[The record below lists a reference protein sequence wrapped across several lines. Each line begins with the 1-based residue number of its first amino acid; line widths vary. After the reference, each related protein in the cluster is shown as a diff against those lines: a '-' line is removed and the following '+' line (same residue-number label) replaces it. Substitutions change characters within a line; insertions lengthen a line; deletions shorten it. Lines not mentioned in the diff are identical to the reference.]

1 MINQSSF
8 LFGDALWPGAGQ
20 AKETNRCDMMN
31 ADYVKGMSGM
41 SLLSVNELTK
51 SYGDKDLF
59 DHISFTIANQ
69 QRIGLIGVNGTGK
82 STLLKILA
90 GMDSVD
96 AGDMDHAKDFR
107 VEYLPQDPELDEKK
121 TVLEQIY
128 EGNAEIMVAM
138 RQYEKVLL
146 ELSADPED
154 TDVQEQLFRVQQHME
169 EKNAW
174 EANTAAKTI
183 LSKLGVDY
191 FDKQIGELSG
201 GQRKRVAIAK
211 ALIQPADL
219 LLLDEPTNHLDNETI
234 EWLEEFLASY
244 RGALMIVTHDRY
256 FLNRVTNLIYELD
269 KGRLYTYEGNYQ
281 TFLEKKAEREEWE
294 RQAEQKHQNT
304 LRRELAWLRA
314 GVKARSTKQKAR
326 IQRVESMKEET
337 FHTQKE
343 EVDMAI
349 GSTRLGDQV
358 IELQGVTYQYEGQ
371 KLFENLDY
379 LIVPGERLG
388 IIGPN
393 GSGKTTLL
401 NVMAD
406 RLQPYRGVVKTGTT
420 VKIGYYTQDHG
431 ELDESLKVIEYI
443 KEVAEVIRTADGT
456 EITAEQMLERFLFP
470 RPQQWTYIK
479 RLSGGERRRL
489 YLLRVLMSEPNVLF
503 LDEPTND
510 LDTETLSVL
519 EEYLEHFP
527 GVVVTVSHDRYF
539 LDRVV
544 DKLLAFEDGG
554 FVRKFYGNYTEYL
567 ELKKETEQKAQVEKK
582 ASLQEET
589 RRSNRKRKLSY
600 KEKQEWETIEDEI
613 AELETKLE
621 DLNHQLAAEATN
633 YDRVQELSSDQQKA
647 ETELETKME
656 RWEELSLIVEG
667 MED

>member
-1 MINQSSF
+1 
-8 LFGDALWPGAGQ
+8 
-20 AKETNRCDMMN
+20 
-31 ADYVKGMSGM
+31 M